1 MKQFAQICL
10 SISLLSTLNCLFN
23 VSGFMILLLFI
34 FSLGTKKMIDIVK
47 IFFLVTDLGWHK
59 HMRKRKKKREKEKE
73 ICCVESVDD

>member
-1 MKQFAQICL
+1 
-10 SISLLSTLNCLFN
+10 
-23 VSGFMILLLFI
+23 
-34 FSLGTKKMIDIVK
+34 MIDIVK